1 MTDSSGSAVLSP
13 PVTLGQA
20 ETPSGGPSASLRGMP
35 EGAPAPG
42 LVICAIT
49 GGEAPGDG
57 AVTPSAD
64 LDESLRRLLIVD
76 MRFPASDLIT
86 AAAGQF
92 VAPLNPVRFSRA
104 GRTDTELREG
114 TTTLLDIAPGLVRL
128 RRTDPN
134 RTARTTERREQ
145 AAARDLLTRAA
156 VLRKLGAD
164 RSALLLRMQRADPLR
179 RVLRIDDDAVY
190 VAAVG
195 EFTAVAAISTR
206 GVIAAW
212 SAKSRARMVS
222 TICEL
227 DLSPLVS
234 GDVLPCMLTLTL
246 PGDWL
251 AVAPDAE
258 TFTRKYQNF
267 LRAWADFFGSGIR
280 CIWKREFQ
288 RRGAPHLHLWLVP
301 PLDFRGRQ
309 LDHRRGEQGPQVL
322 PFTINDFRLWV
333 SRTWTAALSPSTD
346 NDRPAAHSAEPGTR
360 CVCSEWC
367 RSLSAG
373 TGVDFA
379 EALRARDPKRL
390 AVYFLKESLGGED
403 KAYQN
408 SAPAEWCIGWMP
420 KGHHGPRPERLE
432 QRGSVGRF
440 WGYRGIVKALS
451 TVELESSVGVQVAR
465 MMRRHQRAQ
474 GATVRDDAGQLV
486 RVPVTRE
493 RRVVRVDARTG
504 NVRRGRP
511 VRRRAASMGAAGWV
525 AVNDGANFGGT
536 LSRMVERLTAELA
549 YSRDMFV
556 QESAPADWMPVAG
569 FVPRQH
575 GPERFGAGRLAG
587 PDLGE
592 YPAAHPRYAAAGPLG
607 QVQARTV
614 VDGLELG
621 AWLLLDPNQ

>member
-1 MTDSSGSAVLSP
+1 MIDSSGTTATLLPATLRAADAAPVGLSGP
-13 PVTLGQA
+13 LTA
-20 ETPSGGPSASLRGMP
+20 TPES
-35 EGAPAPG
+35 APAQG

-49 GGEAPGDG
+49 GREASGCGCPQHPTD
-57 AVTPSAD
+57 V
-64 LDESLRRLLIVD
+64 DEAIRRLLIVD

-104 GRTDTELREG
+104 GRSDTELREG
-114 TTTLLDIAPGLVRL
+114 TTTYLDIAPGLVRL

-134 RTARTTERREQ
+134 RAHRTAER
-145 AAARDLLTRAA
+145 AAAAATRDQLTRAA
-156 VLRKLGAD
+156 VLHKVGVE
-164 RSALLLRMQRADPLR
+164 RSALLLRMQRVDPAHG
-179 RVLRIDDDAVY
+179 VLTFEDDKPYRAALLEY
-190 VAAVG
+190 VAVEA
-195 EFTAVAAISTR
+195 SSHR

-251 AVAPDAE
+251 AVAPDAD
-258 TFTRKYQNF
+258 TFMGKYKNF
-267 LRAWADFFGSGIR
+267 LRSWLRFFGTGVR

-309 LDHRRGEQGPQVL
+309 LDYSRGEQGPQVI
-322 PFTINDFRLWV
+322 PFTLNDFRVWV
-333 SRTWTAALSPSTD
+333 SRAWTAALDPSKVE
-346 NDRPAAHSAEPGTR
+346 DRPAGHDVTPGTR

-367 RSLSAG
+367 RSLAAG

-408 SAPAEWCIGWMP
+408 AAPVQWCVGYLP
-420 KGHHGPRPERLE
+420 AGHEGPRPAELV

-440 WGYRGIVKALS
+440 WGYRGIDKAVS

-474 GATVRDDAGQLV
+474 GLTVRDENTGELI
-486 RVPVTRE
+486 RVPVTRSRMLSRMNAKTGE
-493 RRVVRVDARTG
+493 LRVNQWKDGRAR
-504 NVRRGRP
+504 P
-511 VRRRAASMGAAGWV
+511 LRRRAASMGAAGWV
-525 AVNDGANFGGT
+525 AVNDGANFGAS
-536 LSRMVERLTAELA
+536 LSRMVERLTADLA
-549 YSRDMFV
+549 YSRDMFAADA
-556 QESAPADWMPVAG
+556 APADSMPLDG

-575 GPERFGAGRLAG
+575 GPALYAG
-587 PDLGE
+587 PPVGFVPSAPVAA
-592 YPAAHPRYAAAGPLG
+592 PAALDQRAVMY
-607 QVQARTV
+607 
-614 VDGLELG
+614 GLEYG
-621 AWLLLDPNQ
+621 AWLLLDPNRT